1 MHKQLTSEQRYTIA
15 CLLKE
20 NVSIRKIAAMIGVA
34 PRNEGD
40 SKKCVSKYNTKLIED
55 PEKG

>member
-40 SKKCVSKYNTKLIED
+40 SKKRAAED
-55 PEKG
+55 HYHGQRDRIL

>member
-40 SKKCVSKYNTKLIED
+40 SKKRATED
-55 PEKG
+55 HYHGQRDRIL